1 MDVIEQKLVV
11 KDWPLKKPGD
21 EMFFGYI
28 VALGVFP
35 GDWSAESAIRYADF
49 AYGEAYTRY
58 RIPDDDSLHLG
69 LMRYL
74 EGNLQLQ
81 AAGCGLAAKLWIR
94 LTETGYE
101 LDLP

>member
-21 EMFFGYI
+21 EMFFGYV
-28 VALGVFP
+28 VAVGVFP
-35 GDWSAESAIRYADF
+35 GDWSADAAIGYADF

-69 LMRYL
+69 LLRYL
-74 EGNLQLQ
+74 ECNLQHQ
-81 AAGCGLAAKLWIR
+81 AGGCGLAAKVWIR

-101 LDLP
+101 VDLP